1 MTLLDTADD
10 DAIAAAFTRGD
21 PDAFDIVS
29 RRHFRELHVHC
40 YRMVGSFDEA
50 EDLVQE
56 TLLRGWHRRDSY
68 AGRAPL
74 RAWLYRIATNVCIDA
89 LRSRR
94 ALDAQPA
101 MPDAPRY
108 AELPWLQP
116 YPDAL
121 LGSAAP
127 PPAPDAQVIMRDSIE
142 LAFLATIQLL
152 PPKQRA
158 ALLLRD
164 VLDFSAAEAAEIL
177 EDSTAAVNSA
187 LQRARETV
195 QKKQLSRTALSPSKA
210 TFDDAA
216 FLQLFMDA
224 QVRGDLDTIIDLLRE
239 DVRMTLLPQCET
251 WEGREDVARE
261 FRRRYASIDADIR
274 TVPTAA
280 NRQPAVA
287 VYTRAKGD
295 TEFRAWGIV
304 VLGASEGKLYEIAT
318 FTQPEVFARFEL
330 PLTLTGPPA
339 GSDR

>member
-1 MTLLDTADD
+1 MTLLDTDDD

-21 PDAFDIVS
+21 PDAFDVVS

-94 ALDAQPA
+94 AHDALAA
-101 MPDAPRY
+101 MPDTPRY
-108 AELPWLQP
+108 ADLPWLQP

-121 LGSAAP
+121 LGSGAP
-127 PPAPDAQVIMRDSIE
+127 PPAPDAQLITRDSIE

-164 VLDFSAAEAAEIL
+164 VLDFSAAETAEIL

-187 LQRARETV
+187 LQRAREMI
-195 QKKQLSRTALSPSKA
+195 QKKRPSRAAISTSKP

-216 FLQLFMDA
+216 FLQLFIDA
-224 QVRGDLDTIIDLLRE
+224 QTRGDLDAIIELLRE
-239 DVRMTLLPQCET
+239 DVRMTLLPQCVT
-251 WEGREDVARE
+251 WDGRDEVSRE
-261 FRRRYASIDADIR
+261 FRRRYASPDTEIR
-274 TVPTAA
+274 AVPTAA

-287 VYTRAKGD
+287 VYTRAAGD

-304 VLGASEGKLYEIAT
+304 VLGASEGRLYEIAT
-318 FTQPEVFARFEL
+318 FTQREVFARFEL
-330 PLTLTGPPA
+330 PLTLTGTPA
-339 GSDR
+339 GSNR